1 MVINLPNFL
10 TFLRI
15 LLIPVFITIYQ
26 SPFPWRFPRA
36 AVIFL
41 IASFTDLLDGF
52 LARRRGEVTSLGK
65 LLDPVADKL
74 LIVSALII
82 LVEGDRVSVWL
93 AILLVGREF
102 AVMGLRAVALSEGI
116 YISVI
121 NMGKYKMVLQT
132 TGIFLLILNH
142 SAWGLN
148 SDWIGTL
155 LLWGAVIL
163 ALLSGGQYFYGY
175 WKETMI
181 KGSV

>member
-15 LLIPVFITIYQ
+15 LLIPVFINIYQ
-26 SPFPWRFPRA
+26 TPFPGHFQIA
-36 AVIFL
+36 AFIFL
-41 IASFTDLLDGF
+41 IASFTDFLDGF
-52 LARRRGEVTSLGK
+52 LARRQGQVTSLGK

-82 LVEGDRVSVWL
+82 LVEGGRVSVWL

-102 AVMGLRAVALSEGI
+102 AVMGLRAIALSEGI
-116 YISVI
+116 YISVV

-132 TGIFLLILNH
+132 SGIFLLILNH
-142 SAWGLN
+142 STPGLN
-148 SDWIGTL
+148 VDLVGTL

-163 ALLSGGQYFYGY
+163 AILSGGQYFYRY
-175 WKETMI
+175 WKEITI
-181 KGSV
+181 RGSG